1 MSDCW
6 LGGRTVVALVGL
18 FGKMVGLFVN
28 SSLSVCWFD
37 DWTILVCLVCK
48 LVGLLVNSSLCHNLI
63 LRRITRE
70 VAMKNDGKDGSYG
83 LRSIHLQAE
92 KQIKGF

>member
-18 FGKMVGLFVN
+18 FGKMVGLFGN
-28 SSLSVCWFD
+28 SSLYVCWFD

-48 LVGLLVNSSLCHNLI
+48 LVGRLVVRLICHNFLNG
-63 LRRITRE
+63 RE
-70 VAMKNDGKDGSYG
+70 VP
-83 LRSIHLQAE
+83 LP
-92 KQIKGF
+92 